1 MAGVRLLDG
10 VHAKG
15 PDSVDREGGDVG
27 HSAKFFLE
35 RLRGTG
41 GGNSQVESEG
51 LSQSTGVQTNV
62 LCRTRLFNGQCHECC
77 QAALERQ

>member
-27 HSAKFFLE
+27 HSAKFFWN
-35 RLRGTG
+35 GYAG
-41 GGNSQVESEG
+41 QEG
-51 LSQSTGVQTNV
+51 AT
-62 LCRTRLFNGQCHECC
+62 
-77 QAALERQ
+77 AK